1 MAYTAGNLH
10 LRAGAPG
17 SMYYHYNATSTGA
30 DDTLAEII
38 VAGYFDN
45 ADDDL
50 NLVVGDTIWCRC
62 SDGNMNVVVSS
73 ISSDA
78 VTCQFAGGNLPT
90 QTGGS
95 GTGACD
101 ARLLVG
107 QYELGSGTSANA
119 GQGTSTHWMLPTPY
133 PGAEV
138 KVRLDCSMVTSR
150 HFDCG
155 GNTNVELDRRGNR
168 RIVLTHEGDSFHV
181 VGVSTTRW
189 RILDLK
195 IIGTDGDTS
204 FLNGCS
210 LSILTSTHI

>member
-17 SMYYHYNATSTGA
+17 SMYYHYDATTAGA
-30 DDTLAEII
+30 SDTLAEII

-45 ADDDL
+45 GDDDL

-62 SDGNMNVVVSS
+62 TDGNMNVVVAS

-78 VTCQFAGGNLPT
+78 VTCQFAGGDLPT
-90 QTGGS
+90 NIGGS

-107 QYELGSGTSANA
+107 QYELGSATGV
-119 GQGTSTHWMLPTPY
+119 GTSTHWMLPTPY

-138 KVRLDCSMVTSR
+138 KVRLDCSMTTSR
-150 HFDCG
+150 FFDCG
-155 GNTNVELDRRGNR
+155 GATTVTLDRRGNR
-168 RIVLTHEGDSFHV
+168 RISLSHEADSFHV

-195 IIGTDGDTS
+195 FQGTDGEAS
-204 FLNGCS
+204 FFNGAS
-210 LSILTSTHI
+210 LAILTSTHV